1 MVKKETLL
9 YYAKDEDD
17 KILLSKIYDSY
28 LRCCEK
34 NYNTYSDF
42 ISEERKEC
50 LSEIFKKD
58 GNSVFLTYGGYE
70 GAERVVSAFLANED
84 RVDFPVRMLKITG
97 KGVENLSHRDILG
110 ALMGLGIKRE
120 TVGDIITGETVY
132 IAVKKEIADYI
143 ILNFNKAGRISL
155 SCDYSENDEVKRE
168 EKTEIITTTVSS
180 LRLDIILTAGFK
192 VKRNDAV
199 RYINQG
205 RVSVSG
211 KNNLSSD
218 SRVKENDRITLR
230 GYGKIIYLGES
241 GTSKKG
247 KIIINIK
254 RFL

>member
-9 YYAKDEDD
+9 HYAKDEDD

-28 LRCCEK
+28 LRCHER

-42 ISEERKEC
+42 ISEERKEI
-50 LSEIFKKD
+50 LFEIFKND
-58 GNSVFLTYGGYE
+58 ENVIFLTYGGYE
-70 GAERVVSAFLANED
+70 GAERVVSAFLANEEW
-84 RVDFPVRMLKITG
+84 VDFPVKMLKVTG
-97 KGVENLSHRDILG
+97 KGIENLSHRDILG

-143 ILNFNKAGRISL
+143 ILNFNKAGRTSL
-155 SCDYSENDEVKRE
+155 NCDYSEDGEIRKE

-180 LRLDIILTAGFK
+180 VRLDTVLTSGFK
-192 VKRNDAV
+192 VKRSDAS
-199 RYINQG
+199 RYISQG

-218 SRVKENDRITLR
+218 TRIKENDRITLR